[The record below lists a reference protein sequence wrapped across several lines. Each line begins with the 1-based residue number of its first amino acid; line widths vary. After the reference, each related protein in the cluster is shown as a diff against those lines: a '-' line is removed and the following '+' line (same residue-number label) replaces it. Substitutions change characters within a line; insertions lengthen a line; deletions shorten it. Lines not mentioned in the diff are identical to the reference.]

1 MRHLLLLAVLAA
13 AVAACASPASRIK
26 RQKAAFDAYPPAVQE
41 KIRAGQVEVGFTPE
55 QVALALGKPD
65 RKYVRKTQAGAQD
78 VWGYGAGSSRP
89 RMGLSLGMG
98 SWGGGGGGYSGGVGV
113 GSEAGHDERARIVF
127 QDGRVVSV
135 ESLQN

>member
-1 MRHLLLLAVLAA
+1 MAVLV

-26 RQKAAFDAYPPAVQE
+26 KQKAAFDAYPPSVQE

-65 RKYVRKTQAGAQD
+65 RKYVRKTEAGAQD

-98 SWGGGGGGYSGGVGV
+98 SWGGGGGYSGGVGME
-113 GSEAGHDERARIVF
+113 SEAGHDERARIVF

-135 ESLQN
+135 ERLQN